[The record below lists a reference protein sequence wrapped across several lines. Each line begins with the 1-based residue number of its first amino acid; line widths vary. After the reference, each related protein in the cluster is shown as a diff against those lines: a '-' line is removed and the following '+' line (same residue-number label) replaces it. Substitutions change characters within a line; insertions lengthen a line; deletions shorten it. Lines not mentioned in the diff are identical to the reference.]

1 MMVLG
6 LNMEIAF
13 HPLKL
18 ANLQM
23 DAVLGVKLLF
33 DPTFIFSCRI
43 VLSVRV

>member
-13 HPLKL
+13 HLLKL
-18 ANLQM
+18 VSLQM
-23 DAVLGVKLLF
+23 DAFLRVKLLF

-43 VLSVRV
+43 VLSAQV

>member
-18 ANLQM
+18 VSVQLG
-23 DAVLGVKLLF
+23 AVLGVKLLF
-33 DPTFIFSCRI
+33 DPTFIFSYRI
-43 VLSVRV
+43 VLSAQV